1 MNVRL
6 LEPAEQELD
15 EAVAYYNAQV
25 DGLGDAFLVEA
36 LRVLGLVKQYPL
48 AWHPLGGGIR
58 RCRLSRFPYGVIYA
72 PEPDEILVIAV
83 AHMHRLPGHWRDR
96 LTSKP

>member
-25 DGLGDAFLVEA
+25 GNIRSHGI
-36 LRVLGLVKQYPL
+36 PL
-48 AWHPLGGGIR
+48 AAA
-58 RCRLSRFPYGVIYA
+58 YGV
-72 PEPDEILVIAV
+72 AV
-83 AHMHRLPGHWRDR
+83 
-96 LTSKP
+96 

>member
-25 DGLGDAFLVEA
+25 DGLGDAFLLEA
-36 LRVLGLVKQYPL
+36 LRVFGLVKQYPL
-48 AWHPLGGGIR
+48 A
-58 RCRLSRFPYGVIYA
+58 
-72 PEPDEILVIAV
+72 
-83 AHMHRLPGHWRDR
+83 
-96 LTSKP
+96 

>member
-36 LRVLGLVKQYPL
+36 LRVLGLVKQ
-48 AWHPLGGGIR
+48 R
-58 RCRLSRFPYGVIYA
+58 
-72 PEPDEILVIAV
+72 EN
-83 AHMHRLPGHWRDR
+83 
-96 LTSKP
+96 

>member
-25 DGLGDAFLVEA
+25 DGLGDAFLWRHCGSWVWSSNI
-36 LRVLGLVKQYPL
+36 RSRGIPLV
-48 AWHPLGGGIR
+48 AA
-58 RCRLSRFPYGVIYA
+58 YGV
-72 PEPDEILVIAV
+72 AV
-83 AHMHRLPGHWRDR
+83 
-96 LTSKP
+96 

>member
-25 DGLGDAFLVEA
+25 DGLGDAFL
-36 LRVLGLVKQYPL
+36 LG
-48 AWHPLGGGIR
+48 
-58 RCRLSRFPYGVIYA
+58 RCRS
-72 PEPDEILVIAV
+72 LV
-83 AHMHRLPGHWRDR
+83 
-96 LTSKP
+96 

>member
-25 DGLGDAFLVEA
+25 AGLGDA
-36 LRVLGLVKQYPL
+36 
-48 AWHPLGGGIR
+48 
-58 RCRLSRFPYGVIYA
+58 A
-72 PEPDEILVIAV
+72 P
-83 AHMHRLPGHWRDR
+83 PGS
-96 LTSKP
+96 LTA